1 MSQKQIRWA
10 VGVLGATGIAAV
22 IALHWMVFFWVP
34 TESTMG
40 LVQRI
45 FYIHVPSW
53 WIAFLGFGIVA
64 LCSAMYLWLGDDRLD
79 RAAVTGAQA
88 GMIFTTIGLLT
99 GPLWGR
105 VAWGTWWEWEPR
117 LTLALILWFIYLG
130 YFLVRR
136 SVANPEQGKRLA
148 AVVGIIGVLDIPL
161 IHVSVTWLRS
171 LHPQAVILNPD
182 GLAQDLDRMMYATF
196 GVGML
201 AFTLVFAC
209 LFLAGYAVAGYE
221 HELDLRDADPTGTQ
235 GAIAQ

>member
-1 MSQKQIRWA
+1 MTQKQTPWA
-10 VGVLGATGIAAV
+10 VGVLGTLGVATF
-22 IALHWMVFFWVP
+22 IALYWMVFFWVP

-45 FYIHVPSW
+45 FYIHVPAW
-53 WIAFLGFGIVA
+53 WIAFLGFGIVG
-64 LCSAMYLWLGDDRLD
+64 LCSAVYLWLGDERLD
-79 RAAVTGAQA
+79 RAAVTGAEA

-99 GPLWGR
+99 GPLWAR
-105 VAWGTWWEWEPR
+105 VAWGTWWTWEPR

-136 SVANPEQGKRLA
+136 STVNPEQGKRFA
-148 AVVGIIGVLDIPL
+148 AVVGVIGVLDIPL

-171 LHPQAVILNPD
+171 LHPEPVILNPD

-196 GVGML
+196 GVGLL

-209 LFLAGYAVAGYE
+209 LFLARYAVAGYE
-221 HELDLRDADPTGTQ
+221 HDLSLRDATLEGAQ
-235 GAIAQ
+235 GAEA

>member
-1 MSQKQIRWA
+1 MNQKQIRWA
-10 VGVLGATGIAAV
+10 IGVLGALGVATV
-22 IALHWMVFFWVP
+22 LVLHGMVFFWVP

-40 LVQRI
+40 IVQRI
-45 FYIHVPSW
+45 FYIHVPAW
-53 WIAFLGFGIVA
+53 WIAFLAFGLVA
-64 LCSAMYLWLGDDRLD
+64 LCSSVYLWLGDERLD
-79 RAAVTGAQA
+79 RAAVAAAEA

-136 SVANPEQGKRLA
+136 STVNPEQGKRFA

-171 LHPQAVILNPD
+171 LHPQAVILSAENPMNLD
-182 GLAQDLDRMMYATF
+182 GSMGATIS
-196 GVGML
+196 VGLL
-201 AFTLVFAC
+201 AFSLVFAS
-209 LFLAGYAVAGYE
+209 LFLAGYTVAGYE
-221 HELDLRDADPTGTQ
+221 HELNLRDAAPGGIQ
-235 GAIAQ
+235 RSEA